1 MAKEFT
7 GVWIPKAIY
16 QGQDLNPADKL
27 ILADIF
33 NLCENGGLFFKSNAT
48 IANEIN
54 ISIRSVSRSIKKLTD
69 LNYVS
74 CKYDGR
80 TRVVILTS
88 TLDTMTNS
96 LDTST
101 STIDKLTRQQS
112 QSDSSAKPNSLNSIH
127 SKEHFKEPFRKQ
139 QSKEIVFPFEEKEF
153 LDTWE
158 IWIDERQENG
168 IKNYTARGEQG
179 ALTNLAEISDYDY
192 QTAIDIIN
200 ESIINGWHG
209 LFELRGI

>member
-16 QGQDLNPADKL
+16 KSQDLNPTDKL

-33 NLCENGGLFFKSNAT
+33 NLCENGGLFFKSNET

-54 ISIRSVSRSIKKLTD
+54 ISIRSVSRSIKKITD
-69 LNYVS
+69 LNFVS

-80 TRVVILTS
+80 ARVVILTS
-88 TLDTMTNS
+88 TLDTMTS
-96 LDTST
+96 TLDNLTS
-101 STIDKLTRQQS
+101 QQS
-112 QSDSSAKPNSLNSIH
+112 QSDSSATPNSLYSIH
-127 SKEHFKEPFRKQ
+127 SKEPFKEPFRKQ
-139 QSKEIVFPFEEKEF
+139 NRKEIVFPFEEKEF
-153 LDTWE
+153 LDTWD
-158 IWIDERQENG
+158 IWIDERQEHGMNE
-168 IKNYTARGEQG
+168 YTARGEQG

-200 ESIINGWHG
+200 QSIIHGWNG